1 METTV
6 KFAKIR
12 ESAIIPSKRPED
24 AGFDLYAN
32 FAEPFMVIYPHETK
46 IIPTGIACV
55 CDSEYWFCIKERSS
69 TGTKGIGQRCGVIDS
84 GYRGEVGVPI
94 TNHTNHKIFIC
105 KDDYDLEPD
114 EHYNIGDVIYP
125 YGKAIAQLILVPLPK
140 IHVQEIPYEELKA
153 IPSARGTGGYGS
165 SGK

>member
-1 METTV
+1 MEATV

-12 ESAIIPSKRPED
+12 EDAIIPSKRPED

-32 FAEPFMVIYPHETK
+32 FAEPCMVIYPHETK

-94 TNHTNHKIFIC
+94 TNHTNNKIFIC
-105 KDDYDLEPD
+105 KEDYRVGHTVND
-114 EHYNIGDVIYP
+114 IIYP
-125 YGKAIAQLILVPLPK
+125 YEKAIAQLILVPLPK
-140 IHVQEIPYEELKA
+140 IHVQEIPYDELKA
-153 IPSARGTGGYGS
+153 IPSARGVGGYGS

>member
-32 FAEPFMVIYPHETK
+32 FTEPFMVIYPHETK

-84 GYRGEVGVPI
+84 GYRGEIGVPI
-94 TNHTNHKIFIC
+94 TNHTNNKIFIC
-105 KDDYDLEPD
+105 KEDYKVGHTVND
-114 EHYNIGDVIYP
+114 IIYP
-125 YGKAIAQLILVPLPK
+125 YEKAIAQLILVPLPK
-140 IHVQEIPYEELKA
+140 IHVQEIPYDELKA
-153 IPSARGTGGYGS
+153 IPSARGVGGYGS

>member
-1 METTV
+1 MEATV
-6 KFAKIR
+6 KFARIR
-12 ESAIIPSKRPED
+12 EDAIIPSKRPED

-32 FAEPFMVIYPHETK
+32 FDEPCMVIYPHETK

-94 TNHTNHKIFIC
+94 TNHTNNKIFIC
-105 KDDYDLEPD
+105 KDDCE
-114 EHYNIGDVIYP
+114 
-125 YGKAIAQLILVPLPK
+125 
-140 IHVQEIPYEELKA
+140 
-153 IPSARGTGGYGS
+153 
-165 SGK
+165 

>member
-1 METTV
+1 MEATV
-6 KFAKIR
+6 KFARIR
-12 ESAIIPSKRPED
+12 EDAIIPSKRPED

-32 FAEPFMVIYPHETK
+32 FAEPCMVIYPHETK

-94 TNHTNHKIFIC
+94 TNHTNNKIFIC
-105 KDDYDLEPD
+105 KEDYRVGHTVND
-114 EHYNIGDVIYP
+114 IIYP
-125 YGKAIAQLILVPLPK
+125 YEKAIAQLILVPLPK
-140 IHVQEIPYEELKA
+140 IHVQEIPYDELKA
-153 IPSARGTGGYGS
+153 IPSARGVGGYGS

>member
-1 METTV
+1 MEATV
-6 KFAKIR
+6 KFARIR
-12 ESAIIPSKRPED
+12 EDAIIPSKRPED

-32 FAEPFMVIYPHETK
+32 FDEPFMVIYPHETK

-105 KDDYDLEPD
+105 KEDYKVGHTVND
-114 EHYNIGDVIYP
+114 IIYP
-125 YGKAIAQLILVPLPK
+125 YEKAIAQLILVPLPK
-140 IHVQEIPYEELKA
+140 IHVQEIPYDELKA
-153 IPSARGTGGYGS
+153 IPSARGVRGYGS

>member
-12 ESAIIPSKRPED
+12 EDAIIPSKRPED

-55 CDSEYWFCIKERSS
+55 CDSDYWFCIKERSS

-84 GYRGEVGVPI
+84 GYRGEIGVPI
-94 TNHTNHKIFIC
+94 TNHTNHRIFISKNNC
-105 KDDYDLEPD
+105 DLNCELGEDD
-114 EHYNIGDVIYP
+114 VVYP

-140 IHVQEIPYEELKA
+140 IHVQEIPYEELKT